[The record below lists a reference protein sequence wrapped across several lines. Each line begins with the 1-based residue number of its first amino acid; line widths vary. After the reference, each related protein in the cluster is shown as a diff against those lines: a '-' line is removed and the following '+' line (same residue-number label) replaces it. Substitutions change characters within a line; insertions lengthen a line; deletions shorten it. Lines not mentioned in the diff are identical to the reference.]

1 MAGTPESEITDV
13 YFTPAGKIL
22 LFYEFSRA
30 MQLTVTTVVLLILV
44 PMLIWRTYSRLKL
57 VFRRQESVTWRH
69 WVGAAGLP
77 ILLLAA
83 AQSMLGNLP
92 ALSMMAAAVIAGVWM
107 AVFALRKTRFENNG
121 VKLFFTPPSRTAILV
136 CMLFAARVL
145 QIGVEFY
152 INRQSDHPQVINQAQ
167 VLQDPLTVIPFGLLI
182 GYLAAYS
189 IGLLRWRKT
198 QKIQD

>member
-1 MAGTPESEITDV
+1 
-13 YFTPAGKIL
+13 
-22 LFYEFSRA
+22 

-44 PMLIWRTYSRLKL
+44 PALIWRTYSRLKL
-57 VFRRQESVTWRH
+57 VFRRQESVAWRH

-83 AQSMLGNLP
+83 AQSMLANLP
-92 ALSMMAAAVIAGVWM
+92 ALSMMAAAVIAGAWM
-107 AVFALRKTRFENNG
+107 AYCALKKTRFENTG
-121 VKLFFTPPSRTAILV
+121 LKLYFTPPGRSAILV

-152 INRQSDHPQVINQAQ
+152 VNRQSEHPKVINQLEVMQ
-167 VLQDPLTVIPFGLLI
+167 HPLTVIPFGLLI

-189 IGLLRWRKT
+189 IGLLRWRMARKP
-198 QKIQD
+198 QE